1 MAGLGVD
8 MVRMVRR
15 NKLVGF
21 WAAEKL
27 ALAGE
32 NAKTYSDG
40 LAMAAMDAERSNIL
54 VIIRRD
60 FDAAGVILSD
70 EDILAVMNVCWLEA
84 GKQTKGPTAA
94 MQRWCTLRVTSC
106 NDRDAR
112 IVSVPALSLS
122 MRCRRLRST
131 AWYRA
136 PAPCWETAIS
146 PKRPGATPS
155 QPEQLT
161 CLIARSAVFWHACA
175 PGEPTQSL
183 IFRLGDLRR

>member
-1 MAGLGVD
+1 
-8 MVRMVRR
+8 MVRR

-84 GKQTKGPTAA
+84 GKQTKGADGSDAA
-94 MQRWCTLRVTSC
+94 LVHIARHLMQRS
-106 NDRDAR
+106 
-112 IVSVPALSLS
+112 
-122 MRCRRLRST
+122 
-131 AWYRA
+131 
-136 PAPCWETAIS
+136 
-146 PKRPGATPS
+146 
-155 QPEQLT
+155 
-161 CLIARSAVFWHACA
+161 
-175 PGEPTQSL
+175 
-183 IFRLGDLRR
+183 